1 MARTPHP
8 APIEGE
14 RTLLDFKPAMRSII
28 SRSLGVLTWS
38 LVLLLLAIFAA
49 PVLSQRVYPT
59 IWWNNGLVLLAIFIA
74 AWKLGREALLWWSRS
89 YRLTTA
95 RIMSKSGILHTTRV
109 EIPLRNVQQIV
120 VDKTA
125 LERAF
130 LLGTLLVTSAGSQTI
145 DMAWVAISRPGQR
158 LARVRKAIDEAAP
171 MPDWMSPSNQSSRR
185 VMVIGLAGGVGSGK
199 STIAKILGELG
210 FLVIDSDQLARA
222 ALDRP
227 EVRATLITWWGPGV
241 VNAEGKIDRVKIAA
255 IVFHK
260 PEERAR
266 LEALVHP
273 LVKHGR
279 EQVVERASAE
289 GRVGVVV
296 DAPLLFEAGSDK
308 EVDCVLFVDTPRE
321 MRLHRVKQTRGWDE
335 AELARREA
343 AQWPLDKKRDLSHAV
358 VRNDIVLNTPED
370 RERLRARVEE
380 AVETLRAGLNKGAGT
395 VD

>member
-1 MARTPHP
+1 MARTLHS
-8 APIEGE
+8 APVEGE

-28 SRSLGVLTWS
+28 VRSLGVLAWS
-38 LVLLLLAIFAA
+38 LILLLLAIFAA
-49 PVLSQRVYPT
+49 PILSQRLYPS
-59 IWWNNGLVLLAIFIA
+59 IWWNNGLVLLAVFIA

-95 RIMSKSGILHTTRV
+95 RMLAKSGILHTTRV

-120 VDKTA
+120 IDKTA
-125 LERAF
+125 LERVF
-130 LLGTLLVTSAGSQTI
+130 LMGTLLVTSAGSQTI
-145 DMAWVAISRPGQR
+145 DLAWVAIARPNER
-158 LARVRKAIDEAAP
+158 LMRVRKAIDEAAP
-171 MPDWMSPSNQSSRR
+171 MPDWLAPTPRR
-185 VMVIGLAGGVGSGK
+185 VMVIGLAGGIGSGK

-241 VNAEGKIDRVKIAA
+241 VNGEGKVDRAKIAA
-255 IVFHK
+255 IVFNK

-308 EVDCVLFVDTPRE
+308 EVDRVLFVETPRE
-321 MRLHRVKQTRGWDE
+321 MRLARVKQTRGWDE

-343 AQWPLDKKRDLSHAV
+343 AQWSIEKKRGHSHAV
-358 VRNDIVLNTPED
+358 VHNDIALNTPED
-370 RERLRARVEE
+370 HERLRARVEE
-380 AVETLRAGLNKGAGT
+380 AVETLRSGLNQGT
-395 VD
+395 GKAD

>member
-1 MARTPHP
+1 MARTLHS
-8 APIEGE
+8 APVEGE

-28 SRSLGVLTWS
+28 VRSLGVLAWS

-49 PVLSQRVYPT
+49 PILSQQLYPS
-59 IWWNNGLVLLAIFIA
+59 IWWNNGLVLLAVFIA

-95 RIMSKSGILHTTRV
+95 RMLAKSGILHTTRV

-120 VDKTA
+120 IDKTS
-125 LERAF
+125 LERVF
-130 LLGTLLVTSAGSQTI
+130 LMGTLLVTSAGSQTI
-145 DMAWVAISRPGQR
+145 DLAWVAIARPNER
-158 LARVRKAIDEAAP
+158 LMRVRKAIDEAAP
-171 MPDWMSPSNQSSRR
+171 MPDWLAPTPRR
-185 VMVIGLAGGVGSGK
+185 VMVIGLAGGIGSGK

-241 VNAEGKIDRVKIAA
+241 VISDGKVDRAKIAA
-255 IVFHK
+255 IVFNK

-308 EVDCVLFVDTPRE
+308 EVDRVLFVETPRE
-321 MRLHRVKQTRGWDE
+321 MRLARVKQTRGWDE

-343 AQWPLDKKRDLSHAV
+343 AQWPIEKKRGRSHAV
-358 VRNDIVLNTPED
+358 VHNDIALHTPAD
-370 RERLRARVEE
+370 YERLRARVEE
-380 AVETLRAGLNKGAGT
+380 AVETLRSGLNQGHRKA
-395 VD
+395 D

>member
-1 MARTPHP
+1 MARTLHS
-8 APIEGE
+8 APVEGE

-28 SRSLGVLTWS
+28 VRSLGVLAWS
-38 LVLLLLAIFAA
+38 LILLLLAIFAA
-49 PVLSQRVYPT
+49 PILSQRLYPS
-59 IWWNNGLVLLAIFIA
+59 IWWNNGLVLLAVFIA

-95 RIMSKSGILHTTRV
+95 RMLAKSGILHTTRV

-120 VDKTA
+120 IDKTA
-125 LERAF
+125 LERVF
-130 LLGTLLVTSAGSQTI
+130 LMGTLLVTSAGSQTI
-145 DMAWVAISRPGQR
+145 DLAWVAIARPNER
-158 LARVRKAIDEAAP
+158 LMRVRKAIDEAAP
-171 MPDWMSPSNQSSRR
+171 MPDWLAPTPRR
-185 VMVIGLAGGVGSGK
+185 VMVIGLAGGIGSGK

-241 VNAEGKIDRVKIAA
+241 VNGEGKVDRAKIAA
-255 IVFHK
+255 IVFNK

-308 EVDCVLFVDTPRE
+308 EVDRVLFVETPRE
-321 MRLHRVKQTRGWDE
+321 MRLARVKQTRGWDE

-343 AQWPLDKKRDLSHAV
+343 AQWPIEKKRGHSHAV
-358 VRNDIVLNTPED
+358 VHNDIALNTPED
-370 RERLRARVEE
+370 HERLRARVEE
-380 AVETLRAGLNKGAGT
+380 AVETLRSGLNQGT
-395 VD
+395 GKAD

>member
-1 MARTPHP
+1 MARTLHS
-8 APIEGE
+8 APVEGE

-28 SRSLGVLTWS
+28 VRSLGVLAWS

-49 PVLSQRVYPT
+49 PILSQRLYPS
-59 IWWNNGLVLLAIFIA
+59 IWWNNGLVLLAVFIA

-95 RIMSKSGILHTTRV
+95 RMLAKSGIFHTTRV

-120 VDKTA
+120 IDKTA
-125 LERAF
+125 LERVF
-130 LLGTLLVTSAGSQTI
+130 LMGTLLVTSAGSQTI
-145 DMAWVAISRPGQR
+145 DLAWVAIARPNER
-158 LARVRKAIDEAAP
+158 LMRVRKAIDEAAP
-171 MPDWMSPSNQSSRR
+171 MPDWLAPTPRR
-185 VMVIGLAGGVGSGK
+185 VMVIGLAGGIGSGK

-241 VNAEGKIDRVKIAA
+241 VNGEGKVDRAKIAA
-255 IVFHK
+255 IVFNK

-308 EVDCVLFVDTPRE
+308 EVDRVLFVETPRE
-321 MRLHRVKQTRGWDE
+321 MRLARVKQTRGWDE

-343 AQWPLDKKRDLSHAV
+343 AQWPIEKKRGHSHAV
-358 VRNDIVLNTPED
+358 VHNDIALNTPED
-370 RERLRARVEE
+370 HERLRARVEE
-380 AVETLRAGLNKGAGT
+380 AVETLRSGLNQGT
-395 VD
+395 GKAD

>member
-1 MARTPHP
+1 MPHLP
-8 APIEGE
+8 PIEGE

-28 SRSLGVLTWS
+28 ARSLGVLLWS
-38 LVLLLLAIFAA
+38 LVLLLLAILAA
-49 PVLSQRVYPT
+49 PLLWLHVYPT
-59 IWWNNGLVLLAIFIA
+59 IWWNNALVLLALFIA
-74 AWKLGREALLWWSRS
+74 AWKLTREALLWWSRS

-95 RIMSKSGILHTTRV
+95 RILSKSGILHTTRV

-120 VDKTA
+120 VDRTA

-145 DMAWVAISRPGQR
+145 DLAWVAIARPAQR
-158 LARVRKAIDEAAP
+158 LARVRKAIDETAP
-171 MPDWMSPSNQSSRR
+171 MPDWLSHSNHPSARR
-185 VMVIGLAGGVGSGK
+185 VIVIGLAGGIGSGK
-199 STIAKILGELG
+199 STIARILADLG
-210 FLVIDSDQLARA
+210 YLVIDSDQLARA

-241 VNAEGKIDRVKIAA
+241 VNAEGKIDRAKIAA
-255 IVFHK
+255 VVFHK

-279 EQVVERASAE
+279 EQVVERAAAE
-289 GRVGVVV
+289 ARVGVVV

-308 EVDCVLFVDTPRE
+308 DVDRVLFVDSPRDL
-321 MRLHRVKQTRGWDE
+321 RLARVRQTRGWDE
-335 AELARREA
+335 AELTRRES
-343 AQWPLDKKRDLSHAV
+343 AQWPVDKKRDHSHAI

-370 RERLRARVEE
+370 HERLRQRVEE
-380 AVETLRAGLNKGAGT
+380 AVETLRAGLNSPPAMA
-395 VD
+395 D

>member
-1 MARTPHP
+1 MPHL

-28 SRSLGVLTWS
+28 ARSVGVLLWS
-38 LVLLLLAIFAA
+38 LILLLLAIFAA
-49 PVLSQRVYPT
+49 PLLSLHVYPT
-59 IWWNNGLVLLAIFIA
+59 IWWNNALVLLALFIA
-74 AWKLGREALLWWSRS
+74 AWKLARETLLWWSRS

-95 RIMSKSGILHTTRV
+95 RILAKSGILHTTLV

-125 LERAF
+125 LERFF

-145 DMAWVAISRPGQR
+145 DLAWVAIARPRER

-171 MPDWMSPSNQSSRR
+171 MPDWLAPQSQARR

-199 STIAKILGELG
+199 STIASILGELG
-210 FLVIDSDQLARA
+210 FLVIDSDQLART

-227 EVRATLITWWGPGV
+227 EIRATLITWWGPGV
-241 VNAEGKIDRVKIAA
+241 INAEGKIDRAKVAS

-289 GRVGVVV
+289 GRIGVVV

-308 EVDCVLFVDTPRE
+308 DVDRVLFVDTPRE
-321 MRLHRVKQTRGWDE
+321 IRLARVKQTRNWDE

-343 AQWPLDKKRDLSHAV
+343 AQWPLDKKRNLAHAV
-358 VRNDIVLNTPED
+358 VRNDIALNTPED
-370 RERLRARVEE
+370 KERLRQRVEE
-380 AVETLRAGLNKGAGT
+380 AVETLRGSLNTAPAKA
-395 VD
+395 D

>member
-1 MARTPHP
+1 MRAKQLERV
-8 APIEGE
+8 EGE
-14 RTLLDFKPAMRSII
+14 RTLLEFKPAMRSIV
-28 SRSLGVLTWS
+28 SRSLGTLLWS
-38 LVLLLLAIFAA
+38 LVLLIAGAIAA
-49 PVLSQRVYPT
+49 PVLSQRVYAT
-59 IWWNNGLVLLAIFIA
+59 DWWNNGVLLLAVLIA

-95 RIMSKSGILHTTRV
+95 RIMSRSGFVHTTRV
-109 EIPLRNVQQIV
+109 EIPLRNVQQLV

-130 LLGTLLVTSAGSQTI
+130 LLGTLLVTSAGSQTV
-145 DMAWVAISRPGQR
+145 DLVWVAIARPAER
-158 LARVRKAIDEAAP
+158 LARVRQAIDEATP
-171 MPDWMSPSNQSSRR
+171 MPDWIAQQPRR

-199 STIAKILGELG
+199 STIAKILGEIG
-210 FLVIDSDQLARA
+210 FLVIDSDQLARG

-227 EVRATLITWWGPGV
+227 EVRAALITWWGPGV
-241 VNAEGKIDRVKIAA
+241 VSADGKVDRAKVAS

-289 GRVGVVV
+289 GRIGVVV

-308 EVDCVLFVDTPRE
+308 DVDCVLFVDTPRE
-321 MRLHRVKQTRGWDE
+321 MRLARVKQTRGWDE
-335 AELARREA
+335 AELTRREA
-343 AQWPLDKKRDLSHAV
+343 AQWPLEKKRAMSHAV
-358 VRNDIVLNTPED
+358 VRNDIVLNSPGD
-370 RERLRARVEE
+370 HDRLRQRVEE
-380 AVETLRAGLNKGAGT
+380 AVETLRAGLNKGSERA
-395 VD
+395 D